1 METNIGILLA
11 YLENVCQKVTF
22 SPKRGAKH
30 KYSRASFVIFF
41 VVMFLKKIHRFKS
54 MHKYAQQHY
63 QSFGWSSCPTRKTIR
78 VRFEALPALLQVLI
92 PELAKVF
99 ALKDTHFDFK
109 WVFIDKSVFRSL
121 GGIWH
126 AKHMKTGF
134 VPHPSIDIQ
143 ASWAK
148 SDYHGWRFGYG
159 LHLIVNQ
166 YRFPLAAIVATASE
180 KDYNFVESLIER
192 IHLKISIIV
201 GDRGYFCAEI
211 IEKINQKLVV
221 LLQTI
226 KPFEQSCKNA
236 IKDWYNNLILT
247 PQAQWLYRLRKPSI
261 EPTFAIIKELFN
273 LNNEN
278 QLPYKGLAKV
288 SAYLMTCTITIQI
301 MMYHNYQN
309 YQKLGDTTL
318 FRTSF

>member
-1 METNIGILLA
+1 METNIVILLTL
-11 YLENVCQKVTF
+11 LENVCQKVVF
-22 SPKRGAKH
+22 PLKRGANH
-30 KYSRASFVIFF
+30 KYSRASFIVFF
-41 VVMFLKKIHRFKS
+41 VVMFLKKIHRFNS

-63 QSFGWSSCPTRKTIR
+63 RVFKWSSCPTRKTIR
-78 VRFEALPALLQVLI
+78 TRFEALPTLLQILI
-92 PELAKVF
+92 PEIAKVF
-99 ALKDTHFDFK
+99 AEQDKHFNFK

-126 AKHMKTGF
+126 AKHMKLGI
-134 VPHPSIDIQ
+134 VPHPSIDTE

-159 LHLIVNQ
+159 LHLIVNEF
-166 YRFPLAAIVATASE
+166 RFPIAAKVATACQ
-180 KDYNFVESLIER
+180 KDYHFVETLIEH
-192 IHLKISIIV
+192 IYHKISIIV
-201 GDRGYFCAEI
+201 GDRGYFCAEV
-211 IEKINQKLVV
+211 IEKINQKFDV

-226 KPFEQSCKNA
+226 KPFEQSCKQP

-273 LNNEN
+273 LTDEN
-278 QLPYKGLAKV
+278 QLPYKGLNKV
-288 SAYLMTCTITIQI
+288 SAYLMTCSITIQL

-309 YQKLGDTTL
+309 HRKLGDTTT